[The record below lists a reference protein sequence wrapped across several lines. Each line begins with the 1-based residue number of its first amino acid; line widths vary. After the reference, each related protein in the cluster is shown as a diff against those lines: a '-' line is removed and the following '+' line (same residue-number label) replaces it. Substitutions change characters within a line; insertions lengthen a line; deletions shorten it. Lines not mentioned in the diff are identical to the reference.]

1 MNETKESRDKRLYGF
16 SVYLNTVTGVDMMKE
31 LESIWDGYKIM
42 GDTPEDT
49 AYKVGQRDAFKFLQY
64 LANGDFAD
72 VG

>member
-1 MNETKESRDKRLYGF
+1 
-16 SVYLNTVTGVDMMKE
+16 MMKE